1 MTFWSCFHERFL
13 SLDHLAV
20 LNRSVVS
27 EDCKGIPLN
36 PFRLSLLH
44 VYACTCTHHYCLYYW
59 FTFKK
64 KSSAVFIVC
73 IFLWLLQLP
82 QIEISTWVFFRTC
95 LLRNFIFRPFPVTVL
110 IFFFLS
116 GLLFLGPSDSIFSM
130 CFDMEGTWS
139 ERKPLKVSLS
149 LTICLFWLCVS
160 SPCWFC
166 LTLL

>member
-1 MTFWSCFHERFL
+1 MTFWSCFHEHFL

-110 IFFFLS
+110 IFFFLVVC
-116 GLLFLGPSDSIFSM
+116 FSSVPLTAYFQ
-130 CFDMEGTWS
+130 CALTWKELEVRES
-139 ERKPLKVSLS
+139 HWRSL
-149 LTICLFWLCVS
+149 
-160 SPCWFC
+160 
-166 LTLL
+166 